1 MLSSIGQESRLCVLE
16 VLYMESGYVRKE
28 LIWSIVGSS
37 YVITKKVRITIPPR
51 EVKDANRQNRV

>member
-1 MLSSIGQESRLCVLE
+1 MLE

-51 EVKDANRQNRV
+51 EVKGANRQNRV